1 MTQKII
7 EEYVHINGI
16 EQYILHLPSDSK
28 DVVIMLHGG
37 PGLANSY
44 LAYFQQPY
52 SDFCNMVYYDQR
64 GAGKTQIKNQST
76 PESLSFDV
84 LLEDLRQTIS
94 YIKNKYAT
102 DRIFL
107 AGHSW
112 GSMLG
117 TEYVLKFPSDVAGY
131 IGYGQGVPG
140 KKQSRHYYEFV
151 KSEVQKSENKEQI
164 DLLSQ
169 VSDSFPDVPRED
181 YFRQY
186 NIIAEIGFGCGYD
199 FAARDAFEIYANSPT
214 WTDDD
219 EQLSSIVEKLNEK
232 LYAEA
237 IYNWENNTD
246 VYEVSVFYILGRHDE
261 MTSSVI
267 AAEYF
272 DQIKAPKKGLYWIEN
287 AGHLV
292 DTDNPADFFAAV
304 KDILL
309 NHYCAAAHGNTN
321 ACYE

>member
-1 MTQKII
+1 MDKNIV
-7 EEYVHINGI
+7 EEYVQINGI
-16 EQYILHLPSDSK
+16 EQYFLHQPSDSK

-52 SDFCNMVYYDQR
+52 SGFCNMVYYDQR

-76 PESLSFDV
+76 HESLTFDV
-84 LLEDLRQTIS
+84 LLEDLRQTIV
-94 YIKNKYAT
+94 YIKKKYAT

-117 TEYVLKFPSDVAGY
+117 TEYVLRYKDVAGY

-140 KKQSRHYYEFV
+140 NKQDRRYYEFV
-151 KSEVQKSENKEQI
+151 KSCVQKSGNQEQMATL
-164 DLLSQ
+164 DR
-169 VSDSFPDVPRED
+169 VSESFPDVPRDD

-186 NIIAEIGFGCGYD
+186 NIISGIGFGCGYD
-199 FAARDAFEIYANSPT
+199 FTSRDVFEIYANSPT
-214 WTDDD
+214 WTDAD
-219 EQLSSIVEKLNEK
+219 EELSDVVEELNEK
-232 LYAEA
+232 LYAEVLFD
-237 IYNWENNTD
+237 WENKTT
-246 VYEVSVFYILGRHDE
+246 VYEIPVFYILGIHDE

-267 AAEYF
+267 AEEYF
-272 DQIKAPKKGLYWIEN
+272 NQIQAPKKGLYWIEN

-292 DTDNPADFFAAV
+292 DTDNPSDFFAAV
-304 KDILL
+304 KDIVGV
-309 NHYCAAAHGNTN
+309 C
-321 ACYE
+321 